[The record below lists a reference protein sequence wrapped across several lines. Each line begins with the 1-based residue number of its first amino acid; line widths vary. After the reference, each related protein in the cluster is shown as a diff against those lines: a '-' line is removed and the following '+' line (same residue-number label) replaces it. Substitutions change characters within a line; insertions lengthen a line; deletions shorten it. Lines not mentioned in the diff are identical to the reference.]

1 MENKE
6 FLKELG
12 KIRID
17 NLLNGGENTS
27 LYEFVANNYN
37 NLTKEQLKELVLNL
51 DYILYSTFR
60 GQAYLDLENK
70 AIMETKERLEV

>member
-1 MENKE
+1 MEDKD

-17 NLLNGGENTS
+17 NLLNEGANTS
-27 LYEFVANNYN
+27 LYEFIANNYN

-51 DYILYSTFR
+51 DYILYSTFSKKT
-60 GQAYLDLENK
+60 YKDLESK
-70 AIMETKERLEV
+70 AINETMERLGV